1 MISVQQQIKPQIMKR
16 VNVKM
21 LKNNPTK
28 CKYLN
33 CPFIPRT
40 RFVINVILPYESL
53 DFAYIC

>member
-1 MISVQQQIKPQIMKR
+1 MKR
-16 VNVKM
+16 VNVKI